1 MSRIISNTFG
11 YLFHTEGEFPSSGIF
26 TDSLEVANAGAS
38 FLGLEVKRLEGI
50 QGMRYVD
57 GP

>member
-1 MSRIISNTFG
+1 MRRIISNTLG
-11 YLFHTEGEFPSSGIF
+11 YLFHTEQEFPSSGIF

-38 FLGLEVKRLEGI
+38 FLGPEVKRLEGV
-50 QGMRYVD
+50 QGMRYVV